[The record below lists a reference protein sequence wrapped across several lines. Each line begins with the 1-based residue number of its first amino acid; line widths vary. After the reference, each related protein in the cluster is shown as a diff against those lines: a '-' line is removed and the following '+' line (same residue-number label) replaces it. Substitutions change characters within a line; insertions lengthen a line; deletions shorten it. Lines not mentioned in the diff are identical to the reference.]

1 MNEDGLDLVVER
13 RLRERFRADADSTDP
28 EPAARAI
35 MQRVR
40 GLRRAPADRGLLTR
54 MVAGGMVAG
63 GMVALALIALV
74 GTAFLFAPSS
84 VEPAAPAPPAAE
96 ASQGTEICYTTQYI
110 PVESPDPHRL
120 DALIEAAGGPERM
133 VTKKMYAG
141 SAEGAARAFG
151 GTLGE
156 PTSSLYETI
165 DIETERGIDRL
176 ALRRFESAAGVP
188 VWIASHQTRAGPCRH
203 GPTNTPRPTLDPHGP
218 RPSMSFELYTHCGL
232 DRSLIRFDGSYWKA
246 LDGPSGPLADP
257 FDQGTMTL
265 LDADR
270 AEYVSDSGATVLL
283 ERLSARPSFA
293 LCR

>member
-1 MNEDGLDLVVER
+1 MNDDGLELVVER
-13 RLRERFRADADSTDP
+13 RLRERFRADAESWDP
-28 EPAARAI
+28 EPTARAV
-35 MQRVR
+35 MRRVHGQRR
-40 GLRRAPADRGLLTR
+40 TPANGRSLAR
-54 MVAGGMVAG
+54 MVAGGMVAI
-63 GMVALALIALV
+63 ALIGLV
-74 GTAFLFAPSS
+74 GTASLLAPSS
-84 VEPAAPAPPAAE
+84 VAPAAPAPPAAE

-110 PVESPDPHRL
+110 PVESPDPHEL
-120 DALIEAAGGPERM
+120 DALIEAAGGPERR

-156 PTSSLYETI
+156 PTSSQYETI
-165 DIETERGIDRL
+165 YIETARGIDSV

-188 VWIASHQTRAGPCRH
+188 VWISSDHTRAGPCRP

-246 LDGPSGPLADP
+246 LDGPSGPLEDP

-265 LDADR
+265 LSQDR
-270 AEYVSDSGATVLL
+270 AEFQSDTGTTVLL
-283 ERLSARPSFA
+283 QRLAARPSFVP
-293 LCR
+293 CR